1 MTEPTRGAEISV
13 VSGRHARLP
22 GQAGLRRAC
31 QAVLIVLVV
40 QFSMGMVL
48 NLYVPVPASDANAG
62 FVQEVRTAPF
72 ALTVHVLLG
81 LLLIVGASILLIRAV
96 GIRDLPLIAMTAA
109 GLVAI
114 LGAFG
119 AGELFVR
126 NGQNSTSL
134 TMAFL
139 TAAALACYVAVL
151 GRVGVGF
158 RQALRA
164 APYQARAAQP
174 FGSPQAVPLPS
185 RPHPVSGPQPRLDYR
200 QTGPQPSL
208 DHRHTGP
215 QPRIGY
221 PQTGPQPYLRDFDPR
236 PRPAGSWQ
244 QAVGQAP
251 PTWPG
256 TPPRPRAPMRRNPAF
271 GPAAEPPPAPAGY
284 GFPGGA
290 VPPDPPGSPGPGWG
304 SRGPAGPPDFD
315 RWPDDDRPGAGTW

>member
-22 GQAGLRRAC
+22 GLVGMRRAC
-31 QAVLIVLVV
+31 QAVLIILVV

-48 NLYVPVPASDANAG
+48 NLYVPVPASDAHAG
-62 FVQEVRTAPF
+62 LVQEIKTAPL
-72 ALTVHVLLG
+72 ALTVHVVLG
-81 LLLIVGASILLIRAV
+81 LLLIAGASILLIRAA
-96 GIRDLPLIAMTAA
+96 GIRDVPMIAMTTA

-126 NGQNSTSL
+126 NGQSSASL

-151 GRVGVGF
+151 GRAGAGF
-158 RQALRA
+158 RQPVRPT
-164 APYQARAAQP
+164 PYPARAAQP

-185 RPHPVSGPQPRLDYR
+185 RPHPVSGPQPRLGYR
-200 QTGPQPSL
+200 QTGPQPRL
-208 DHRHTGP
+208 GYPQTGP
-215 QPRIGY
+215 QPRLGH
-221 PQTGPQPYLRDFDPR
+221 PQTGPQPYLRDFDAR
-236 PRPAGSWQ
+236 QQPAGSWQ
-244 QAVGQAP
+244 QAIGQAP

-256 TPPRPRAPMRRNPAF
+256 TRPGAPMRRDPAF
-271 GPAAEPPPAPAGY
+271 GSAAEPPPAPTGF

-290 VPPDPPGSPGPGWG
+290 VPPDGPGPG
-304 SRGPAGPPDFD
+304 RGPATGPPDFD